1 MHDLLSIIL
10 LNEFNLL
17 MLMIMKIVEYVFM
30 TEYHVENDL
39 NFLFIFFIFIY
50 KWNDLLELVTEFKGM
65 YWEVQQNE
73 FFINWD
79 LIINEFQIIMSKG

>member
-50 KWNDLLELVTEFKGM
+50 K
-65 YWEVQQNE
+65 
-73 FFINWD
+73 
-79 LIINEFQIIMSKG
+79 

>member
-17 MLMIMKIVEYVFM
+17 MLMIMKIVEYVSM

>member
-1 MHDLLSIIL
+1 
-10 LNEFNLL
+10 
-17 MLMIMKIVEYVFM
+17 MIMKIVEYVFM

-50 KWNDLLELVTEFKGM
+50 KWNDLLELVKESKGM

-79 LIINEFQIIMSKG
+79 LIINEFQIIMSKDLLFHLL